1 MIVLRVKVGQYK
13 LRKKN
18 QKHNSSQNWL
28 AFKSKSKSKGIGLAQ
43 SNQYTISF
51 FQYDYDSPCL
61 FPYFNSILIF
71 PLCSI
76 LR

>member
-1 MIVLRVKVGQYK
+1 MRVKVWQYK

-28 AFKSKSKSKGIGLAQ
+28 AFKSKSKGIGLAQ

-71 PLCSI
+71 PLCSTA
-76 LR
+76 RSDVQ